1 MHFSTLFT
9 AATVAL
15 VGFMDVASGHVVFID
30 AWGSTNPAI
39 HGHGLGYGY
48 FTPRKGT
55 HLVPFQRD
63 VAVFDDRV
71 VHHWGN
77 KKYRP
82 NGCGCSVQSSAN
94 WYVANNKSLWVK
106 KGNWLFN
113 EITPAAAY
121 INVRNHVNHLSFL
134 ESKGATRDCI
144 ATGRKKLK
152 NGIPKVAAGK
162 TLTIIAHQVN
172 LDGGGPFHCKI
183 DYKGVGQSWTRNLEV
198 ASCRVNGKLHKGGKN
213 CPGDPNSSFSWHTI
227 GKRLSFQL
235 VMPANLNCQGKYGA
249 NGKVLNICLV
259 RCENKAANGPFGGCV
274 PIQQVRPT
282 VRVVTKKVGNQKVTS
297 KVPIKPASSRKI
309 VIKPQ
314 TVRTTVVKVVK
325 VPIKTAGRPAPPRV
339 RVVTVTARDT
349 IIYVYRGP
357 HNTRVPSKVKKG
369 AVVTVTETIPAPTV
383 KTVTTTVI
391 EEEVF
396 ENEVVEKG
404 NDDDEDGEDGEVEDG
419 AEDAGNDIGGKNG
432 TPDQKP
438 TDEEVEAA
446 IGGEDISEEEKE
458 KLKEEK
464 VSDENKE
471 LLDEADKKK
480 DETMEDHP
488 EDTSYFKRLRMRRA

>member
-48 FTPRKGT
+48 LTPRKGT

-77 KKYRP
+77 KRYRP
-82 NGCGCSVQSSAN
+82 TGCGCSVQSSAN
-94 WYVANNKSLWVK
+94 WYATNNKSLWVK
-106 KGNWLFN
+106 KGNWLFSD
-113 EITPAAAY
+113 ITPAGAY
-121 INVRNHVNHLSFL
+121 IN
-134 ESKGATRDCI
+134 
-144 ATGRKKLK
+144 
-152 NGIPKVAAGK
+152 
-162 TLTIIAHQVN
+162 HQVN

-183 DYKGVGQSWTRNLEV
+183 DYKGVGQTWTKNLEV
-198 ASCRVNGKLHKGGKN
+198 VSCRVNGKLHKQSKN
-213 CPGDPNSSFSWHTI
+213 CPGDPKTSFSWHTV
-227 GKRLSFQL
+227 GKRLAFQVVL
-235 VMPANLNCQGKYGA
+235 PANLNCQGKYGA

-259 RCENKAANGPFGGCV
+259 RCENKAVNGPFGGCI

-297 KVPIKPASSRKI
+297 KVPIKPASSRKV

-314 TVRTTVVKVVK
+314 TVRTTVVKIVQ
-325 VPIKTAGRPAPPRV
+325 VPIKPTGKPAPPRV

-357 HNTRVPSKVKKG
+357 NNTRVPSKVRKG

-383 KTVTTTVI
+383 KTVTTTVV

-396 ENEVVEKG
+396 EDEVVEKG
-404 NDDDEDGEDGEVEDG
+404 NDEDDGEDGEVEDG

-438 TDEEVEAA
+438 TEEEIEAA
-446 IGGEDISEEEKE
+446 IGGEDVSEEEKE

-464 VSDENKE
+464 VSEENKE

>member
-15 VGFMDVASGHVVFID
+15 VGFIDVASGHVVFID

-48 FTPRKGT
+48 LTPRKGT

-94 WYVANNKSLWVK
+94 WYAANNKSLWVK

-121 INVRNHVNHLSFL
+121 INVRNHINHLSLL
-134 ESKGATRDCI
+134 ESKGSTRNCI
-144 ATGRKKLK
+144 STGRKGLK

-198 ASCRVNGKLHKGGKN
+198 VSCRVNGKLHKGGKN
-213 CPGDPNSSFSWHTI
+213 CPGDPNSSFSWHTV

-274 PIQQVRPT
+274 PVQQVRPT

-309 VIKPQ
+309 IIKPQ
-314 TVRTTVVKVVK
+314 TVRTTIVKVVK
-325 VPIKTAGRPAPPRV
+325 VPIKPTGKPAPPRV
-339 RVVTVTARDT
+339 RVVVVTARDT

-357 HNTRVPSKVKKG
+357 NNTRVPSKVKKG

-383 KTVTTTVI
+383 TTVTTTVV
-391 EEEVF
+391 EQEVF
-396 ENEVVEKG
+396 EDEVVEKG
-404 NDDDEDGEDGEVEDG
+404 NDDDDGEDGEVEDG
-419 AEDAGNDIGGKNG
+419 TEDAGNDIGGKNG

-438 TDEEVEAA
+438 TEEEVEAA

-471 LLDEADKKK
+471 LLDEADKNK